1 MSDDAPETAVDER
14 PRVRG
19 GNRVPSVQ
27 REHLVE
33 RLSAV
38 AAGDRAALG
47 DVYRMTAAKL
57 FGVCIRILGNR
68 AEAEDVLQEVYLTVW
83 HKAGTFDPARASPI
97 TWLATIARNRAI
109 DRLRTSSGRPR
120 SEPIDEVMHLSD
132 PAPDALSGIEAA
144 DENRQLMECLEE
156 LDQKQAHVIRTAFLE
171 GVTYEALA
179 ERTGAPLGTVKSW
192 VRRGLL
198 KLRSCLER

>member
-14 PRVRG
+14 PPVRAG
-19 GNRVPSVQ
+19 DRAQSAQ

-57 FGVCIRILGNR
+57 FGVCVRILGDR
-68 AEAEDVLQEVYLTVW
+68 AEAEDVLQDVYLTVW
-83 HKAGTFDPARASPI
+83 HKAGTFDPVRASPI

-109 DRLRTSSGRPR
+109 DRLRASSGRPR
-120 SEPIDEVMHLSD
+120 TEPIDEVMHLSD
-132 PAPDALSGIEAA
+132 PAPVRYRGSK
-144 DENRQLMECLEE
+144 RQ
-156 LDQKQAHVIRTAFLE
+156 T
-171 GVTYEALA
+171 
-179 ERTGAPLGTVKSW
+179 RTGS
-192 VRRGLL
+192 
-198 KLRSCLER
+198 